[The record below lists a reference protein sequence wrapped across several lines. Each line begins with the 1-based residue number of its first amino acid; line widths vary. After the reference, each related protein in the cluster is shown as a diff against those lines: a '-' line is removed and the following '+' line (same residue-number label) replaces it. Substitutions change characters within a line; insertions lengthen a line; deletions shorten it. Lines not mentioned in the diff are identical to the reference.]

1 MGIIIFPD
9 CLLLEPSGAGPVVR
23 IMHTIRGTGLS
34 SIPRST
40 SVADLLSAA
49 ANLVRMG
56 ATKVGENELAY
67 KSDYKRKRV
76 EKGYQ
81 ART

>member
-1 MGIIIFPD
+1 
-9 CLLLEPSGAGPVVR
+9 
-23 IMHTIRGTGLS
+23 
-34 SIPRST
+34 
-40 SVADLLSAA
+40 
-49 ANLVRMG
+49 MG

-81 ART
+81 ARTE

>member
-1 MGIIIFPD
+1 M
-9 CLLLEPSGAGPVVR
+9 R

-40 SVADLLSAA
+40 SVAELLSAA

-56 ATKVGENELAY
+56 ATKVGENEFAC

-81 ART
+81 ARTA